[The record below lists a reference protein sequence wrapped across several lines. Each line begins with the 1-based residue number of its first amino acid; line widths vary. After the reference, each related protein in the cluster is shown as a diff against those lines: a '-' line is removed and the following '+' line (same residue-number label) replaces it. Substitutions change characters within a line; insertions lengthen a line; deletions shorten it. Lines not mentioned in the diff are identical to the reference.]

1 MNFISVQNIFFSY
14 SNNEDGSLAKN
25 AVNGVSL
32 EVKKGE
38 FIALLGHNGCGK
50 STIAKHL
57 NAMLLPDSGKVYIDG
72 DDT

>member
-32 EVKKGE
+32 EIKKGE
-38 FIALLGHNGCGK
+38 F
-50 STIAKHL
+50 
-57 NAMLLPDSGKVYIDG
+57 SGI
-72 DDT
+72 TAAESQQ